1 MKQLSLHVLE
11 LCINSIDAGASEVD
25 VEIDVSDGRT
35 TLIVQDNGSGMSGTL
50 IKDCL
55 NKGVSTKG
63 GSGIGL
69 YELYNDVRQVNG
81 DVTITSKEGRG
92 SKIIATFIKDMQ
104 LDGIGDSI
112 AVVLD
117 DKVNITLKV
126 TKTAKTFTFD
136 TRAIKSDLN
145 GVSIQTPSVIVA
157 IKKHINEKILKLE
170 EQSYE
175 EHRRHHGN

>member
-11 LCINSIDAGASEVD
+11 LCINSIDAGASEVN
-25 VEIDVSDGRT
+25 VEIENSVDCT
-35 TLIVQDNGSGMSGTL
+35 TLIVKDNGNGMSDSL
-50 IKDCL
+50 IRDCL

-63 GSGIGL
+63 SGGFGL
-69 YELYNDVRQVNG
+69 YELYKDAKSTNG
-81 DVTITSKEGRG
+81 DVSITSNEGRG
-92 SKIIATFIKDMQ
+92 SKIIATFLTDMQ
-104 LDGIGDSI
+104 FVGIGDSI

-117 DKVNITLKV
+117 DKVNVTLKV
-126 TKTAKTFTFD
+126 TKTARIFTFD
-136 TRAIKSDLN
+136 TRTVKNELN